1 MIKLPTQL
9 PAVLEAVR
17 AIGRPRLVGGCVRDA
32 LLGRPSGDIDIE
44 VGETTFDALLGVLAP
59 FGSTDVV
66 GRSFGTIKLNLH
78 GTSYDFSLPRR
89 ESKTGSGHRGF
100 KIAPDPH
107 LSDEDAASRRDFTI
121 NAISWD
127 PFAQTVIDPFDGAA
141 DLRRKVLRHTSPAF
155 VEDPLRVLR
164 AMQLAAR
171 LDFEIAPETAEL
183 CRTIVADYST
193 LPSERIWGEWEKWG
207 TKSTQPSQGL
217 KVLAQTGWI
226 EHFPEINALRG
237 VEQEPQWHPE
247 GDVFVHTAH
256 CLDALAVDPD
266 WIDANTGRRQN
277 LMFAVLAHDFGKP
290 TTTER
295 VEKHGRMRW
304 TSPRHAVAG
313 LEPAT
318 TFLRRIGAP
327 SRIAPIVKPLVQFHL
342 AHHDS
347 GQTEPSDAQIRRLA
361 RKLEPANIDDLLA
374 VMRADCHGRPTRED
388 PDTLA
393 RIALIGK
400 KAAKLAVAAQA
411 PAPLL
416 QGRHLIDA
424 QLSPGP
430 DFRKILAAAYD
441 AQINSDIADTA
452 EALDWLDSHLKN
464 QSN

>member
-1 MIKLPTQL
+1 MIDLPPKL

-32 LLGRPSGDIDIE
+32 LLGCPSGDIDIE
-44 VGETTFDALLGVLAP
+44 VGETTFDALLAVLAP

-127 PFAQTVIDPFDGAA
+127 PFAQSMIDPFDGAA

-171 LDFEIAPETAEL
+171 LDFELAPPTTEL
-183 CRTIVADYST
+183 CRSIAADYAT
-193 LPSERIWGEWEKWG
+193 LPQERIWGEWQKWA

-217 KVLAQTGWI
+217 KVLEQTGWI
-226 EHFPEINALRG
+226 EHFPEIEALRG
-237 VEQEPQWHPE
+237 VQQEPEWHPE

-256 CLDALAVDPD
+256 CLDALVVDPD
-266 WIDANTGRRQN
+266 WIDSDAERRQN

-290 TTTER
+290 ATTER

-313 LEPAT
+313 LETTA
-318 TFLRRIGAP
+318 TFLQRIGAP

-347 GQTEPSDAQIRRLA
+347 GQTEPSDAQIRRLS
-361 RKLEPANIDDLLA
+361 RKLEPASIEDLLA
-374 VMRADCHGRPTRED
+374 VMRADCHGRPPRED
-388 PDTLA
+388 PETIT
-393 RIALIGK
+393 RIALIGE
-400 KAAKLAVAAQA
+400 KAAELAVAARA
-411 PAPLL
+411 PSPLL

-430 DFRKILAAAYD
+430 DFSKILAAAYD
-441 AQINSDIADTA
+441 AQINGDFADTTS
-452 EALDWLDSHLKN
+452 ALDWLDSHLKN
-464 QSN
+464 RPN